1 MCQQSVRIL
10 PSLHRTTSLIFVVL
24 AVLAISACTKR
35 STPNPEIVSVP
46 ESPLTTPKSL
56 PGSPIG
62 LSPVPTPDVIK
73 SQATAVVSAQ
83 LTITQAT
90 SLKPEAGMALVVGR
104 LIDAA
109 TEMPASYAWVYLAD
123 VIGPDQNPRVML
135 DISVAP
141 LSITNEDGVFY
152 FQNVRPGKYGIVIW
166 STVGSTLVTEPNS
179 DYSLLFSLQAGEV
192 KNLRNLTAYIP

>member
-10 PSLHRTTSLIFVVL
+10 PGSYRTISLIFVVL
-24 AVLAISACTKR
+24 SVFAVSACTKH
-35 STPNPEIVSVP
+35 STPNPEIISIP
-46 ESPLTTPKSL
+46 ESPLAGPKTP
-56 PGSPIG
+56 PVSPIG
-62 LSPVPTPDVIK
+62 LSPVPTPNVID
-73 SQATAVVSAQ
+73 SQATAIVPAQ

-152 FQNVRPGKYGIVIW
+152 FQNVRPGKYGIVVW
-166 STVGSTLVTEPNS
+166 SSVGSTLVAEPNS
-179 DYSLLFSLQAGEV
+179 DYSLLFSLHADEV
-192 KNLRNLTAYIP
+192 KNLQNLTAYIP